1 MKINTYAISTESTD
15 KAS

>member
-1 MKINTYAISTESTD
+1 MKINTYAISTESTE